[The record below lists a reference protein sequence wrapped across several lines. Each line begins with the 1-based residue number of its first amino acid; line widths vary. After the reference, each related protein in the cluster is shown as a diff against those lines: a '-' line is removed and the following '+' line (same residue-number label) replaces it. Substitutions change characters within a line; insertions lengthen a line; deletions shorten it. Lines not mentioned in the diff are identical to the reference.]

1 MIDEIEKALKELIEL
16 QDSALN
22 LKRRAEG
29 ITAPEDDIIKQLCE
43 RTGYGA
49 VMDSAARQ
57 WYLKDPKGCHTTYH
71 CYVVVE
77 SVTKKAREAL
87 THLQALRE
95 RCEWKPIITA
105 PKDGKPFLVCFPR
118 MGNLIVRAK
127 YNAVHEYFISD
138 RETEGG
144 ITKPEFYH
152 EGDLW
157 CRYPALPPTPTMQK
171 DGE

>member
-1 MIDEIEKALKELIEL
+1 MMDEIEKALKL
-16 QDSALN
+16 QANQQWTGSFEEYK
-22 LKRRAEG
+22 KR
-29 ITAPEDDIIKQLCE
+29 
-43 RTGYGA
+43 
-49 VMDSAARQ
+49 VSAA
-57 WYLKDPKGCHTTYH
+57 
-71 CYVVVE
+71 
-77 SVTKKAREAL
+77 SEAVA
-87 THLQALRE
+87 HLQALRE